1 MKKHLKRHYLSYIWL
16 FVLLLASA
24 ILPEAS
30 LKITV
35 LGMAAWMTI
44 FLLIHVFSFT
54 LVFLVYFG
62 IWGGSLTVSSKG
74 LLKKIK
80 SKRNSKSN

>member
-1 MKKHLKRHYLSYIWL
+1 MKKHLKKHYLSYIWL
-16 FVLLLASA
+16 CVLLLVAA

-35 LGMAAWMTI
+35 LGMAAWLTI
-44 FLLIHVFSFT
+44 FLLIHIFSFT
-54 LVFLVYFG
+54 LAFMIYFG
-62 IWGGSLTVSSKG
+62 IWGGSLTVSSEG